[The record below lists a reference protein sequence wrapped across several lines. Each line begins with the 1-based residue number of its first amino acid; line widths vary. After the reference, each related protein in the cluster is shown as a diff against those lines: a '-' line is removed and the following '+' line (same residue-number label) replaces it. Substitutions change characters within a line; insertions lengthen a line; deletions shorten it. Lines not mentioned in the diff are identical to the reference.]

1 MALPPIV
8 QVTLQSSVTGA
19 VSNILA
25 QVITAHQNNTPFT
38 IDWVPVFQFFLFA
51 IVSTPPNFLWQEFM
65 EQTFPSAH
73 PEPTNDAIA
82 AAAANDDKALDTAP
96 ALVEPKLN
104 IRNTVIKTLL
114 DQTVGAA
121 VNTVMY
127 SMFMHPLRAAMAH
140 HMPGYE
146 FVYAGGKGI
155 FDYGAVDWEHA
166 VATSKAEFW
175 PLIKAS
181 WAFWP
186 FVSVLNFAVIK
197 DVPTRSLVG
206 NLAGVAWGVYVS
218 LFASH

>member
-1 MALPPIV
+1 
-8 QVTLQSSVTGA
+8 
-19 VSNILA
+19 
-25 QVITAHQNNTPFT
+25 
-38 IDWVPVFQFFLFA
+38 
-51 IVSTPPNFLWQEFM
+51 M
-65 EQTFPSAH
+65 EQTFPSTH
-73 PEPTNDAIA
+73 PAPTNDAIA

-146 FVYAGGKGI
+146 FVYGGSKGI
-155 FDYGAVDWEHA
+155 VDYGAVDWEHA

-175 PLIKAS
+175 PLVKAS

-206 NLAGVAWGVYVS
+206 NLAGVAWGVYMS
-218 LFASH
+218 LFAAK